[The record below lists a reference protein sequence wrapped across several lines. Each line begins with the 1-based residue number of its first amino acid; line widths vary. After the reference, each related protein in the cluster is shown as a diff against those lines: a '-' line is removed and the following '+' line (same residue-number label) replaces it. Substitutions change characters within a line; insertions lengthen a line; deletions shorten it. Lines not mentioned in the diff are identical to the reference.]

1 MYTPIGYVYTCKP
14 PGSERSRRPSD
25 EKGFQ
30 MDLQLKGKSVLV
42 TGASKGIG
50 HAAAKAFAAE
60 GCALH
65 LAARSAGA
73 LEALRAELVDAYRT
87 QVTLHVM
94 DLSQSSN
101 MQLLGRAAGDVDILV
116 NNAGEIPSGPIESL
130 TEDDWRRGYDLKLFG
145 YINLTR
151 ELYARMKKRGSG
163 VIINDI
169 GNSGENW
176 DANYIA
182 GSTGNAA
189 LMAFTKAL
197 GGQSLDFGVRVV
209 GVNPGPVET
218 DRMIKINKR
227 RALDWYGDE
236 SRWEDLREKYPGGRP
251 ATPQEVADL
260 MVFLASPRAAYITG
274 TVVTIDGGIASR
286 GSIIKER
293 TVERAQV

>member
-1 MYTPIGYVYTCKP
+1 V
-14 PGSERSRRPSD
+14 
-25 EKGFQ
+25 
-30 MDLQLKGKSVLV
+30 DLRLKGQSVLI

-50 HAAAKAFAAE
+50 LATAYAFAAE
-60 GCALH
+60 GCHLH
-65 LAARSAGA
+65 LAARSGEA
-73 LEALRAELVDAYRT
+73 LEAAKADLEKTHAVS
-87 QVTLHVM
+87 VTTHVM
-94 DLSQSSN
+94 DL
-101 MQLLGRAAGDVDILV
+101 GRSENIAELARRCKDVDILI

-130 TEDDWRRGYDLKLFG
+130 TEADWRKGYDLKLFG

-151 ELYARMKKRGSG
+151 DLYAAMKARGSG
-163 VIINDI
+163 VIVNDI

-182 GSTGNAA
+182 GSTANAA

-218 DRMIKINKR
+218 ERMVKINKR

-236 SRWEDLREKYPGGRP
+236 SRWTELREKYPGGRP
-251 ATPQEVADL
+251 ATAEEVADL
-260 MVFLASPRAAYITG
+260 MVFLASPRAGYITG
-274 TVVTIDGGIASR
+274 SIVTIDGGIAAR

-293 TVERAQV
+293 SASK

>member
-1 MYTPIGYVYTCKP
+1 
-14 PGSERSRRPSD
+14 
-25 EKGFQ
+25 
-30 MDLQLKGKSVLV
+30 MDLRLQGRTVLV

-50 HAAAKAFAAE
+50 RAAAHAFAAE
-60 GCALH
+60 GCNLE
-65 LAARSAGA
+65 LAARSGDA
-73 LEALRAELVDAYRT
+73 LATLRDELTQAHGVRVRIHVTDLART
-87 QVTLHVM
+87 GNVVELAH
-94 DLSQSSN
+94 
-101 MQLLGRAAGDVDILV
+101 ACADVDILV
-116 NNAGEIPSGPIESL
+116 NNAGEVPSGPIEAL
-130 TEDDWRRGYDLKLFG
+130 TEEDWRRGYDLKLFG
-145 YINLTR
+145 YISLTR
-151 ELYARMKKRGSG
+151 ELYRAMKARGSG

-182 GSTGNAA
+182 GSTANAA

-218 DRMIKINKR
+218 ERMVKINKR

-236 SRWEDLREKYPGGRP
+236 SRWEELREKYPGGRP
-251 ATPQEVADL
+251 ATPEEVADL

-274 TVVTIDGGIASR
+274 TIVTIDGGIAAR

-293 TVERAQV
+293 SVRS